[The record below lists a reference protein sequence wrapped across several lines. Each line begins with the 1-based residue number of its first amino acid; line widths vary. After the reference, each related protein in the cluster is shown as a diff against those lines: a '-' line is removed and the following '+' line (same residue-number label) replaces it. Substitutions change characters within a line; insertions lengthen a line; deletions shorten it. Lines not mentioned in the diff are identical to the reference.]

1 MLANA
6 QSGRI
11 RGAARVVTRRWCSV
25 GSRFVRL
32 MLHLV
37 LLAVLAWSGFASAA
51 DEGPVTAGVVRIGLL
66 LDFSGPYAYL
76 AGEPTL
82 IAARMA
88 VEDFG
93 GTVLGRP
100 VEVLYADH
108 HNNIEQA
115 SSLARE
121 WFNSGVDAVMDVT
134 GSAPALAVAKIAAR
148 ANRIAVFNTV
158 ASSRLTNE
166 ACTPVTLHWAFDGYA
181 LAHVTG
187 RQLVRDGGDS
197 WYFVTADWGLGQA
210 LEKETAEVV
219 RAAGGRVLGS
229 SLHAMSGVDFN
240 RHLERAQDSG
250 AAVVALATVGRDFIE
265 AMRAAV
271 ALGIGAPSRQRL
283 AALLGYINDIHTLGL
298 ETTQG
303 LYLTSAFY
311 WDLNDSSRAWAGR
324 FYERTKAMPNQGQ
337 AGVYTATLHYL
348 KAVQAAGTDRT
359 EAVMRKMRELPVEF
373 FGKAGR
379 VREDGRMVHD
389 MYLLQVKSPAKSKG
403 PWDVL
408 ELRAT
413 VSGDNAFRP
422 LSESMCP
429 LVMR

>member
-1 MLANA
+1 MTHREFLQFLA
-6 QSGRI
+6 
-11 RGAARVVTRRWCSV
+11 AASAAGLR
-25 GSRFVRL
+25 
-32 MLHLV
+32 LV
-37 LLAVLAWSGFASAA
+37 LLAALAWPGFARAA
-51 DEGPVTAGVVRIGLL
+51 DEGPISAGVVRIGLL

-76 AGEPTL
+76 AGESTL
-82 IAARMA
+82 TAARMA

-100 VEVLYADH
+100 IEVLYADH

-115 SSLARE
+115 SALARE
-121 WFNSGVDAVMDVT
+121 WFDSGVDAVMDVT
-134 GSAPALAVAKIAAR
+134 GSGPALAVAKVAAR

-158 ASSRLTNE
+158 SSSRLTNE

-187 RQLVRDGGDS
+187 GQLVRDGGDT
-197 WYFVTADWGLGQA
+197 WYFVTADWAFGHA
-210 LEKETAEVV
+210 LERDTAEVV
-219 RAAGGRVLGS
+219 RAAGGRILGS
-229 SLHAMSGVDFN
+229 SLHAMSGVDFT

-250 AAVVALATVGRDFIE
+250 ATVIGLATVGKDFLD
-265 AMRAAV
+265 AMRAAA
-271 ALGIGAPSRQRL
+271 ALGIGTRGRQRL

-373 FGKAGR
+373 FGKVGR

-389 MYLLQVKSPAKSKG
+389 MYLLQVKSPAQSKG
-403 PWDVL
+403 PWDL
-408 ELRAT
+408 LDLRAT
-413 VSGDNAFRP
+413 IPGDKAFRP
-422 LSESMCP
+422 FSESLCP
-429 LVMR
+429 LVMK